1 MAVSESTT
9 RKKSKA
15 SSVHPRKPAKTAAPW
30 PSFAGTVTGAV
41 ADGMTGG
48 VVGGVI
54 ESSGPEDRSCVKCDD
69 PDEHTRDA
77 ILGPALQETKPPASY
92 DRPVIATA

>member
-41 ADGMTGG
+41 ADVMAGG

-54 ESSGPEDRSCVKCDD
+54 ESSGPVIGVASNVTTPMSIHGTQSWGQPLK
-69 PDEHTRDA
+69 
-77 ILGPALQETKPPASY
+77 ETKSPASY